1 MQISYDWIERID
13 STNSELKRR
22 SSQSVLP
29 EGYVVSANQQT
40 AGRGRSGH
48 SWQSPEG
55 TSISTSMLLHPD
67 TLPMEAVPRL
77 TLLAA
82 MATVLA
88 IEEETG
94 IESRIKWPN
103 DIVIAG
109 RKAAGI
115 LTEMAAEGGR
125 ARYVLVGIGINVHQR
140 SYDPQIADKAIS
152 LDEAVLLRGGA
163 DFDYRGSVHADNRE
177 TGDRAGISHI
187 SRRKLIRS
195 IWEHFSDLYREF
207 SQTANLEFLLS
218 DYNERLVN
226 REQRVRVMDPA
237 GVYEGIC
244 RGVNSRGELI
254 VESEGRRRMINSGE
268 VHVRGLYG
276 YV

>member
-1 MQISYDWIERID
+1 
-13 STNSELKRR
+13 
-22 SSQSVLP
+22 
-29 EGYVVSANQQT
+29 
-40 AGRGRSGH
+40 
-48 SWQSPEG
+48 
-55 TSISTSMLLHPD
+55 
-67 TLPMEAVPRL
+67 MEAVPRL

-254 VESEGRRRMINSGE
+254 VESGGRRRMINSGE